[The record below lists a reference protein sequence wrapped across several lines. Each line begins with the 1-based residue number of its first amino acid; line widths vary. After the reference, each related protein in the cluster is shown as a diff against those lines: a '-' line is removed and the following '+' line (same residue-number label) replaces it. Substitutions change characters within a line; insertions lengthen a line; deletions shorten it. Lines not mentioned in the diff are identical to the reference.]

1 MAAGDRIKVI
11 TGAEFDPLE
20 QQINDS
26 TSGLAGRVDQLE
38 SNPEFTLIEA
48 YDSTFN
54 YPAGYPILV
63 GGRLTVSNKATT
75 GAFTSAD
82 WDTITRAKGDPVEI
96 DDGVTTASFAL
107 VSGSLDIVI
116 DDGTN
121 VNRFKYSVGTGRLVM
136 TDASALADAG
146 DKDGVI
152 KEDLALYA
160 EKEYDDLTLPAGARV
175 AIVDEVGKLNYYDN
189 VEVGD
194 LFKLTQVDHD
204 NTAKRFTQTDEVV
217 DTAADNK
224 DILTKKDG
232 DALYRGKSEYPIGE
246 VFCLGVVKVDSTGA
260 ETTNAY
266 GFKYSTTTVSGVDEK
281 TSATDMDYIIFNIAG
296 YKPTGST
303 LSAIWID
310 ISGEE
315 RDNIYSYNHTL
326 DTAGTDAT
334 VRVYSVDNSD
344 WSGDNVMGHDSAVMW
359 VKIWAVASA

>member
-1 MAAGDRIKVI
+1 MATGDRIKVI
-11 TGAEFDPLE
+11 TDLEFEPLE

-38 SNPEFTLIEA
+38 SNPEFTLITA

-54 YPAGYPILV
+54 YPAGYPISV

-75 GAFTSAD
+75 GAFAAAD

-160 EKEYDDLTLPAGARV
+160 EKEYGDLTLPTGARV
-175 AIVDEVGKLNYYDN
+175 AIVDEAGKLNYYDN
-189 VEVGD
+189 VEVAD
-194 LFKLTQVDHD
+194 LFKLTQVDHN
-204 NTAKRFTQTDEVV
+204 NTTKRFSQTEAATT
-217 DTAADNK
+217 TAADEK

-232 DALYRGKSEYPIGE
+232 DALYRGKAKYPIGE
-246 VFCLGVVKVDSTGA
+246 VFCLGVVKVDSTGD

-266 GFKYSTTTVSGVDEK
+266 GFKYSTVTVSGVEEK
-281 TSATDMDYIIFNIAG
+281 TSTTEMDYITFNITG
-296 YKPTGST
+296 YRPTGAT
-303 LSAIWID
+303 LTAIWID
-310 ISGEE
+310 VSGEE
-315 RDNIYSYNHTL
+315 RDNHYSYQHTL
-326 DTAGTDAT
+326 DTADTDAT
-334 VRVYSVDNSD
+334 IRVYSVDNSD
-344 WSGDNVMGHDSAVMW
+344 WGGDNVMAHDGAVMW
-359 VKIWAVASA
+359 VKIWAVASE